1 MFYNNGR
8 DASDYFNDLEQ
19 PLEVARTALLIVT
32 MLTGDVVLVRA
43 FALPFTTSRL
53 STENVDTSRM
63 DRVEQEVLGGNPTT
77 THVALAHRCG
87 RRLQFLLH
95 VLRTISACA
104 IGVLYSFSESKPG
117 DESSPVFTQK
127 IIEWVIGVVVSTLM

>member
-1 MFYNNGR
+1 MFYNDGR

-32 MLTGDVVLVRA
+32 MLTGDVVLARA
-43 FALPFTTSRL
+43 FSLPYTTFRL
-53 STENVDTSRM
+53 RTEKIDTPRM
-63 DRVEQEVLGGNPTT
+63 DRMEQTVLGRNPATA
-77 THVALAHRCG
+77 HVALTHRCG
-87 RRLQFLLH
+87 GRLQFLLH